1 MLNNPSF
8 IFIKSFLKISPF
20 SILTL
25 FRSAYYKGFLKIL
38 NLFLMILTE
47 KRNVLYTFFSQ
58 IPVDESCMSDYNS
71 IIKSINTLKH

>member
-8 IFIKSFLKISPF
+8 IFIKSFLKISPV

-25 FRSAYYKGFLKIL
+25 FCPAYYKGFLKIL

-47 KRNVLYTFFSQ
+47 KNECPLHIFSQ

-71 IIKSINTLKH
+71 IIKSINALKH

>member
-38 NLFLMILTE
+38 NLFLMILTKKE
-47 KRNVLYTFFSQ
+47 CPLHIFFQ

-71 IIKSINTLKH
+71 IIKSINALKH

>member
-1 MLNNPSF
+1 MLDNPSF
-8 IFIKSFLKISPF
+8 IFIKSFLKISPA

-25 FRSAYYKGFLKIL
+25 FYPAYYKGFLKIL

-47 KRNVLYTFFSQ
+47 KNECPLHIFSQ

-71 IIKSINTLKH
+71 IIKSINALKH

>member
-38 NLFLMILTE
+38 NLFLMILT
-47 KRNVLYTFFSQ
+47 KKGVSFTHFSQ
-58 IPVDESCMSDYNS
+58 IPVDETCMSDYNS
-71 IIKSINTLKH
+71 IIKSINALKY

>member
-1 MLNNPSF
+1 MLDNPSF

-47 KRNVLYTFFSQ
+47 KKECPLHIFSQ

-71 IIKSINTLKH
+71 IIKSINVLKH

>member
-1 MLNNPSF
+1 MLDNPSF
-8 IFIKSFLKISPF
+8 IFIKSFLKISPV

-25 FRSAYYKGFLKIL
+25 FYPAYYKGFLKIL

-47 KRNVLYTFFSQ
+47 KNECPLHIFSQ

-71 IIKSINTLKH
+71 IIKSINALKH

>member
-25 FRSAYYKGFLKIL
+25 FRSAYYKGFLKIS
-38 NLFLMILTE
+38 NYI
-47 KRNVLYTFFSQ
+47 YTFSKFV
-58 IPVDESCMSDYNS
+58 VDESPICDYNS
-71 IIKSINTLKH
+71 IIKSVDTLKC

>member
-38 NLFLMILTE
+38 NLFLMILTKKE
-47 KRNVLYTFFSQ
+47 CPLHIFSQ

-71 IIKSINTLKH
+71 IIKSINVLKH

>member
-25 FRSAYYKGFLKIL
+25 FRSAYYKGFLKIS

-47 KRNVLYTFFSQ
+47 KMSVLYTFFLKFRLTN
-58 IPVDESCMSDYNS
+58 PV
-71 IIKSINTLKH
+71 